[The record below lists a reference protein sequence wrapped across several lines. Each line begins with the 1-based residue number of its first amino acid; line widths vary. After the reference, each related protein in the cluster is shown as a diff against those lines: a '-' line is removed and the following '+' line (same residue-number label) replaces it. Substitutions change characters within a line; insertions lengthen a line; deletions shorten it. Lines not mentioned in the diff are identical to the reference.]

1 MQGVTEGDLSVKV
14 GAHSYN
20 LSSRGVNPV
29 FLCESDA
36 IRRDQVISIIKQL
49 TEAKS
54 REPVEIIFM
63 TAEPEE
69 YKASFGASSFDVGK
83 MSELLREME
92 SRYDILLE
100 DYARNQICY
109 NLKHPEAQLPTIVV
123 LMDGFDRIIAS
134 QDFEEFI
141 DYVRIL
147 TMKSRAA
154 GFKFVALMN
163 RIPEN
168 AEHTLEYFGTPVNV
182 HREGFNMKD
191 VTNTILRSFYNL
203 GYEPCL
209 GLSRDKE
216 KGTVHVSIGVDIEGS
231 WLSFS
236 YNYDEHTV
244 KYGVYYRYYEKLP
257 KEDIIEVYRVFR
269 TDETSCFLTLDE
281 DPTNDTIYLS
291 GGRYESTITPVYLEC
306 LIEEILSLKVI
317 YKIKEIIEKQR
328 KYI

>member
-1 MQGVTEGDLSVKV
+1 MQGVTEGDLSVKI

-20 LSSRGVNPV
+20 LSSRGVNPI

-36 IRRDQVISIIKQL
+36 IRRDQVISIVKQL
-49 TEAKS
+49 TEAKC
-54 REPVEIIFM
+54 RESVEVIFM

-69 YKASFGASSFDVGK
+69 YKASFAARRFDTEK
-83 MSELLREME
+83 MSELLGEME
-92 SRYDILLE
+92 RRYDILLE
-100 DYARNQICY
+100 DCARDQICY
-109 NLKHPEAQLPTIVV
+109 TLKHPEARLPTIVV
-123 LMDGFDRIIAS
+123 LMDGFDRIIDS
-134 QDFEEFI
+134 VDFEEFV

-154 GFKFVALMN
+154 GFKFVALIN

-191 VTNTILRSFYNL
+191 VTNTILKSFYSL

-216 KGTVHVSIGVDIEGS
+216 KGTIHVSVGVDIEGS

-244 KYGVYYRYYEKLP
+244 KYGVYYRYYEKLQ

-269 TDETSCFLTLDE
+269 TDEASCFLTLDE
-281 DPTNDTIYLS
+281 DPASDTIYLS
-291 GGRYESTITPVYLEC
+291 GSRYESAITPVYIEC
-306 LIEEILSLKVI
+306 MIKEISSLKVI
-317 YKIKEIIEKQR
+317 VKIKEIIEKQR
-328 KYI
+328 KS

>member
-36 IRRDQVISIIKQL
+36 IRRDQVISIVKQL
-49 TEAKS
+49 AEAKC
-54 REPVEIIFM
+54 REPVEVIFM

-92 SRYDILLE
+92 RRYDILLE

-109 NLKHPEAQLPTIVV
+109 NLKHPEAQLATTVV
-123 LMDGFDRIIAS
+123 LLDGFDRIIDS
-134 QDFEEFI
+134 EDFSEFI
-141 DYVRIL
+141 NYVKIL
-147 TMKSRAA
+147 AMKSRAA

-317 YKIKEIIEKQR
+317 GKIKEIIEKQR